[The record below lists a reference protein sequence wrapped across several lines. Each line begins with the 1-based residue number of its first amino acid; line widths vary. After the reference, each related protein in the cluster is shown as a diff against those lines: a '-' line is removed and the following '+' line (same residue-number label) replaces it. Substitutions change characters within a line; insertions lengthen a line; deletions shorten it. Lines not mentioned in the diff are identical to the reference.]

1 MQARAIPFSIGAAE
15 LRARAAITNGQGDL
29 RLDAV
34 DVSAPVGREVLVQI
48 KAAGICRTDI
58 QSLTWGRPLVVGH
71 EGAGVVAGVGPDVRR
86 VRVGDRVVL
95 NWAIPCGTCAAC
107 GRGDEALCAAWVE
120 DGGDDVSAA
129 PRPTKSR
136 HNGREIERAF
146 ELGTFSEYA
155 IVDEAAV
162 TRMPDNVSFES
173 ACIVGCSMMT
183 GVGAVLNVAK
193 PPPAA
198 SVAVLGC
205 GGVGLNV
212 IQAAALCS
220 AAPIIAIDRSSDR
233 LERARAFGATEAVLA
248 GGIEEIVSRVRQLT
262 FGHGADY
269 AFECTGES
277 DLAFAP
283 LRLVRHGG
291 AALQL
296 SGFEK
301 GHKASVDLA
310 DLHWNKTYTTV
321 LYGGCVPER
330 DFPRIFEFHAAGRLK
345 LNELITRTYDFDET
359 LKAVDDVMSGRVAK
373 AVIRMSEAA
382 T

>member
-1 MQARAIPFSIGAAE
+1 M
-15 LRARAAITNGQGDL
+15 RARAAITNGKGDL

-34 DVSAPVGREVLVQI
+34 DVNAPVGREVLVQVE
-48 KAAGICRTDI
+48 AVGICRTDI
-58 QSLTWGRPLVVGH
+58 QSLTWGRPLIVGH
-71 EGAGVVAGVGPDVRR
+71 EGAGIVAGVGSDVRR
-86 VRVGDRVVL
+86 VRVGDRIVL

-107 GRGDEALCAAWVE
+107 GRGDEALCAAWAE
-120 DGGDDVSAA
+120 DGGDDVSSA
-129 PRPTKSR
+129 PRPAKSL

-162 TRMPDNVSFES
+162 TRIPDAVSFES
-173 ACIVGCSMMT
+173 ACIIGCSVMT

-193 PPPAA
+193 PLPGS

-212 IQAAALCS
+212 IQAAALCG
-220 AAPIIAIDRSSDR
+220 AAPIIAIDRRSDQ
-233 LERARAFGATEAVLA
+233 LDRARAFGATEAILA
-248 GGIEEIVSRVRQLT
+248 GSVKEIVGRVRQLT
-262 FGHGADY
+262 FNHGADY

-277 DLAFAP
+277 DLAFVP

-291 AALQL
+291 AVLQL

-301 GHKASVDLA
+301 GRKASVDLA
-310 DLHWNKTYTTV
+310 DLHWNKTYATV

-330 DFPRIFEFHAAGRLK
+330 DFPRIFELHATGRLM

-359 LKAVDDVMSGRVAK
+359 LKAVDDVKSGRVAK
-373 AVIRMSEAA
+373 AVIRMGEAA

>member
-1 MQARAIPFSIGAAE
+1 

-34 DVSAPVGREVLVQI
+34 DLSLPVAREVLVEI

-58 QSLTWGRPLVVGH
+58 QSLTWGRPLIIGH
-71 EGAGVVAGVGPDVRR
+71 EGAGVVAGVGPDVSR
-86 VRVGDRVVL
+86 VGIGDRVVL
-95 NWAIPCGTCAAC
+95 NWAVPCGSCAAC
-107 GRGDEALCAAWVE
+107 GRGDDALCAAWAE
-120 DGGDDVSAA
+120 DGGDDVSNA
-129 PRPTKSR
+129 PRPTPPL

-146 ELGTFSEYA
+146 ELGTISEFA
-155 IVDEAAV
+155 IVDEAGV
-162 TRMPDNVSFES
+162 TCMPDGVSFES
-173 ACIVGCSMMT
+173 ACIVGCSVMT

-193 PPPAA
+193 PPPGA

-212 IQAAALCS
+212 IQAAVLCG
-220 AAPIIAIDRSSDR
+220 AAPIVAIDRSLDR
-233 LERARAFGATEAVLA
+233 LDRARAFGATEAILA
-248 GGIEEIVSRVRQLT
+248 GSVEEIVGRMRQLT

-277 DLAFAP
+277 DLAFVP

-301 GHKASVDLA
+301 GDNAPVDLA
-310 DLHWNKTYTTV
+310 DFHWNKTYTTV

-330 DFPRIFEFHAAGRLK
+330 DFPRIFELHATRRLK
-345 LNELITRTYDFDET
+345 LDELITRTYAFDET
-359 LKAVDDVMSGRVAK
+359 VIAIGDVKLGRVAK
-373 AVIRMSEAA
+373 AVIRIDKGS